1 MTPLR
6 RIGYRPAELGVKL
19 GQEER
24 GRGLAGRGPCVPRE
38 GFKKGQPEAAEK
50 CILINNLGPC
60 YPDQKP

>member
-38 GFKKGQPEAAEK
+38 GFKKRATRSGRK
-50 CILINNLGPC
+50 VYIN
-60 YPDQKP
+60 Q